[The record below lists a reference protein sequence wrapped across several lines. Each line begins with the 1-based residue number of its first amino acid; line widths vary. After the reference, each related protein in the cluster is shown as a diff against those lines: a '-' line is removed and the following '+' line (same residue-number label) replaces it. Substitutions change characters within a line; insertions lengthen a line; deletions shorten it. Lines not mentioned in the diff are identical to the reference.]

1 MYFRKINIVHPKFMK
16 RHTIYPIIA
25 YIVHLS
31 VMEGAHINELPPSVK
46 RQKRINNLQIKIM
59 ESQRTKQHI
68 RKPHKPTHDQSLQKS
83 CFHVHAHRIYS
94 HYD

>member
-1 MYFRKINIVHPKFMK
+1 
-16 RHTIYPIIA
+16 
-25 YIVHLS
+25 
-31 VMEGAHINELPPSVK
+31 MEGAHINELPPSVK